1 MQGQWIA
8 ALVLCVGSFAAAQEA
23 YAQDGS
29 FVSGSRRLYFT
40 TLGAGPPVVVLSG
53 GPGFDVGYMRP
64 VAEAMPGRQSIMF
77 EQRGTGRSRGTPLTA
92 DEMTLATAVA
102 DLDALRQHLKQPR
115 LVLVGHSW
123 GAMLAMAYA
132 SAHPDR
138 IDRMILIAS
147 GGPTL
152 EFASWFE
159 DNIRARLRPEDAEAE
174 RYWSAAAAR
183 GVTADKVALETARAL
198 TPAYFFDRAKG
209 LAFAAKMA
217 DGELHADVGNL
228 LFPDL
233 MKQYDVRTGLRRLD
247 RPTLIVH
254 GHQDPM
260 GDKNAE
266 DIHALVASSTIVYF
280 DKCGH
285 FPWVEQPDA
294 FRAALATFML
304 AAAP

>member
-1 MQGQWIA
+1 MQRRWIA
-8 ALVLCVGSFAAAQEA
+8 ALVLCVGTFAVADGA

-40 TLGAGPPVVVLSG
+40 TIGAGAPVVVLSG

-115 LVLVGHSW
+115 LTLVGHSW
-123 GAMLAMAYA
+123 GAMLAMSYA
-132 SAHPDR
+132 AAHPDR
-138 IDRMILIAS
+138 IDRMILIGS

-152 EFASWFE
+152 EFAMWFE

-174 RYWSAAAAR
+174 RYWTAAAAR
-183 GVTADKVALETARAL
+183 GVAADKVALETARAL

-209 LAFAAKMA
+209 LAFAATMA
-217 DGELHADVGNL
+217 EGELHADVGNL

-233 MKQYDVRTGLRRLD
+233 MKHYDVRAGLRRLD

-266 DIHALVASSTIVYF
+266 DIHALVKSSTIVYL

-294 FRAALATFML
+294 FRAALASFM
-304 AAAP
+304 AAAVR